1 MVVEVV
7 GVVGW
12 AGLVEGFWGGRV
24 RSVRVGGG
32 KEDFGVWVFGCL
44 VFRRIRAVRSN
55 RLRALISRPG
65 IRPWGV

>member
-32 KEDFGVWVFGCL
+32 KE
-44 VFRRIRAVRSN
+44 
-55 RLRALISRPG
+55 ISK
-65 IRPWGV
+65 